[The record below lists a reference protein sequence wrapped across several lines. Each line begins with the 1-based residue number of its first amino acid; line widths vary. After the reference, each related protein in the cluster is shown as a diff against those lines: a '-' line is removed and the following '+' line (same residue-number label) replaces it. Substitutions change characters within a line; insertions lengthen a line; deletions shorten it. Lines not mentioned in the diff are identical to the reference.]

1 METRTPLVIKASRGW
16 RSIDLREIWN
26 YRELLHI
33 FAWRDLKV
41 RYRQTLLGV
50 LWIAGQPLVS
60 MIIFTLLFNR
70 LARFTADG
78 GAPYP
83 VFVFAG
89 LLIWNLVANTIVK
102 AGNSLIGASYLISKV
117 YFPRM
122 VIPLSSVVSEIVDF
136 CVAGIMLVLLMIRY
150 RVNPGASI
158 LLLPLPI
165 AVACLLALGVGLW
178 VAALNVEFRDVRVLV
193 PFVLQLGIYAAPI
206 VYPFS
211 AIPEK
216 YRWLAML
223 NPMTGIV
230 LTFRAAVLGLP
241 IPSTAL
247 VWSALFAIACAATGA
262 YYFRR
267 MERLFADVL

>member
-1 METRTPLVIKASRGW
+1 METRPPLVIRASRGW

-41 RYRQTLLGV
+41 RYRQTVLGA
-50 LWIAGQPLVS
+50 LWIGGQPLVS
-60 MIIFTLLFNR
+60 MIMFTLLFNR

-122 VIPLSSVVSEIVDF
+122 VIPLSSAVSEIVDF
-136 CVAGIMLVLLMIRY
+136 CVAGIVLALLMIRY
-150 RVNPGASI
+150 RVSPGASI

-165 AVACLLALGVGLW
+165 AVGCLLALGIGLW
-178 VAALNVEFRDVRVLV
+178 VAALNVEFRDVRQLV

-216 YRWLAML
+216 YRWLVTL
-223 NPMTGIV
+223 NPVTGIV
-230 LTFRAAVLGLP
+230 LTFRAVLLGLP
-241 IPSTAL
+241 VPSSAL
-247 VWSALFAIACAATGA
+247 AWSALFAIVFAATGA